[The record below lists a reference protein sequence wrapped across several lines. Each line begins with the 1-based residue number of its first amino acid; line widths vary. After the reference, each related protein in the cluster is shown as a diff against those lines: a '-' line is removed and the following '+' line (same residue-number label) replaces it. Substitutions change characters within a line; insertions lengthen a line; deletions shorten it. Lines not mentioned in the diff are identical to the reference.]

1 MRSSHLGEQHDFLA
15 PSAHARPSN
24 AEKMGKFRDHLLRYA
39 TTGDGAAALS
49 HARGKWVSPHD
60 LSGMLPVQSLAARR
74 QQCDDKMVV
83 TTTFEVIRIICYMG
97 YIRNTS

>member
-1 MRSSHLGEQHDFLA
+1 MLVW
-15 PSAHARPSN
+15 PSN
-24 AEKMGKFRDHLLRYA
+24 AGKMDKFRDHLLRYA
-39 TTGDGAAALS
+39 AAFFVTW
-49 HARGKWVSPHD
+49 GKWVSPHD